1 MFVKFKIMIML
12 SLFFNQQYKVKQ
24 ILIFTT
30 NVQTFSYYYSY
41 KKHCRIIC
49 FFQDQLIRGF
59 VNNNLEMFVGDL
71 RGS

>member
-30 NVQTFSYYYSY
+30 NVQTFSYYSY
-41 KKHCRIIC
+41 KKHWRIIY
-49 FFQDQLIRGF
+49 FFFKI
-59 VNNNLEMFVGDL
+59 N
-71 RGS
+71 

>member
-30 NVQTFSYYYSY
+30 NVQN
-41 KKHCRIIC
+41 
-49 FFQDQLIRGF
+49 FFILLLQKAL
-59 VNNNLEMFVGDL
+59 
-71 RGS
+71 

>member
-12 SLFFNQQYKVKQ
+12 SLFFRTQPLLAIQTT
-24 ILIFTT
+24 LIFTT
-30 NVQTFSYYYSY
+30 NVQLFHSLQSIRKY
-41 KKHCRIIC
+41 

>member
-30 NVQTFSYYYSY
+30 NVQTFSYYSY
-41 KKHCRIIC
+41 KKHCRII

>member
-12 SLFFNQQYKVKQ
+12 SLFFGHSHALAIQTT
-24 ILIFTT
+24 LIFTT
-30 NVQTFSYYYSY
+30 NVQLFHSLQSIRKYL
-41 KKHCRIIC
+41 

-59 VNNNLEMFVGDL
+59 VNNNLKMFVGDL

>member
-12 SLFFNQQYKVKQ
+12 SLFFRTPLAIQTT
-24 ILIFTT
+24 LIFTT
-30 NVQTFSYYYSY
+30 NVQLFHSLQS
-41 KKHCRIIC
+41 IIRKY

-59 VNNNLEMFVGDL
+59 VNNNLKMFVGDL